1 VSDVID
7 IGTSAYKYKDLYLS
21 GTAYVDTAVEIHA
34 GNSLKLQNVAGNGF
48 ATIQNAGAGTNT
60 DLSFNTA
67 GSEAMRIDSSGNV
80 GIGNTTSGYVFTS
93 DETRLTVGDGAEHA
107 AIQLYSGTG
116 KWGGLDFADDTAN
129 GVGQGFI
136 GYYHPSDYM
145 QFNTS
150 GTERMRIDSSGKVLI
165 SSTGGG
171 TPGAQL
177 QVSYNDS
184 STSHS
189 AQGQTPNGL
198 RMYNANTG
206 TNVLT
211 SISFAAPNA
220 GTALASIN
228 MVNLNSQSAST
239 TCLGDLTFSTKASGS
254 SIQTE
259 RMRIK
264 STGDIEM
271 NTPNSGVGLY
281 INNTTHDS
289 IVQIQA
295 SGANKNSTIR
305 FADGDD
311 SDVGMIDY
319 DHNDNTMDIT
329 TNALTNG
336 LEISSTKGRYS
347 WKTFENWGTSNYNM
361 TMAPGV
367 VFQRKGTLADD
378 IKIRVFQ
385 GSYTYTGGSIEF
397 LIRKGGGT
405 QTSVGSGIIYFNGRE
420 SEDNH
425 VIVGY
430 NESDQIVVNSDT
442 YAGTYADGKFT
453 FAIRSTSGDSHIT
466 IMNRLGSEVNLAL
479 KFNILYTG

>member
-1 VSDVID
+1 
-7 IGTSAYKYKDLYLS
+7 
-21 GTAYVDTAVEIHA
+21 
-34 GNSLKLQNVAGNGF
+34 
-48 ATIQNAGAGTNT
+48 
-60 DLSFNTA
+60 
-67 GSEAMRIDSSGNV
+67 M
-80 GIGNTTSGYVFTS
+80 
-93 DETRLTVGDGAEHA
+93 
-107 AIQLYSGTG
+107 
-116 KWGGLDFADDTAN
+116 
-129 GVGQGFI
+129 
-136 GYYHPSDYM
+136 
-145 QFNTS
+145 
-150 GTERMRIDSSGKVLI
+150 
-165 SSTGGG
+165 
-171 TPGAQL
+171 
-177 QVSYNDS
+177 
-184 STSHS
+184 
-189 AQGQTPNGL
+189 
-198 RMYNANTG
+198 
-206 TNVLT
+206 
-211 SISFAAPNA
+211 
-220 GTALASIN
+220 
-228 MVNLNSQSAST
+228 
-239 TCLGDLTFSTKASGS
+239 
-254 SIQTE
+254 
-259 RMRIK
+259 
-264 STGDIEM
+264 
-271 NTPNSGVGLY
+271 
-281 INNTTHDS
+281 
-289 IVQIQA
+289 QIQA